1 MGRETQGAERQGK
14 RKRETGHWFVSLHAV
29 CMHTNTPL
37 KHCGQWLHRNSHGNK
52 AKIVCLMTNRDV
64 PWVKMCHQQMII
76 GWFFFN
82 LQMHA
87 NKSHFKTAVTVIDA
101 HSLQRWFK
109 PQSAHWEKKL
119 SLNWKM
125 LFASATLVLIK
136 GLLTTKQLEEYGRWY
151 AVFFL

>member
-1 MGRETQGAERQGK
+1 
-14 RKRETGHWFVSLHAV
+14 
-29 CMHTNTPL
+29 
-37 KHCGQWLHRNSHGNK
+37 
-52 AKIVCLMTNRDV
+52 MTNGDV

-76 GWFFFN
+76 GWFFLN

-87 NKSHFKTAVTVIDA
+87 NKGHFKTAVTVIDA

-136 GLLTTKQLEEYGRWY
+136 GLLTTNQLEEYGRWY
-151 AVFFL
+151 AVFFYSFYFLFE